1 MTVTHGAINVILAS
15 KSQLQKVVLPP
26 LRRASQRKGLPPGPP
41 RPTRPPAGRTPTRPT
56 VRQGAAGLPHKAG
69 KLHAPVHYSNS
80 RQQAEPT
87 HRHVV
92 GMGTAVQQP
101 HLF

>member
-41 RPTRPPAGRTPTRPT
+41 RPTRPPAGTRPTRPT
-56 VRQGAAGLPHKAG
+56 VRQGAAG
-69 KLHAPVHYSNS
+69 
-80 RQQAEPT
+80 
-87 HRHVV
+87 
-92 GMGTAVQQP
+92 QP
-101 HLF
+101 H